1 VEKNKMGG
9 ECSMYM
15 GEERCIRFLVGKH
28 EGKIPLARPW
38 YRWEDNTEM
47 DLHDVGWGSWT

>member
-47 DLHDVGWGSWT
+47 DLHDVGCGSWT